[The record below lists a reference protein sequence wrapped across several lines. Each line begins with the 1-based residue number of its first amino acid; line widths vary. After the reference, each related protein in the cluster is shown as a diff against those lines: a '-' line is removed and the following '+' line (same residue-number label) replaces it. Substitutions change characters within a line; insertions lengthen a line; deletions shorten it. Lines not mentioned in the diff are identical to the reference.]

1 MAVFEDLLGWRLPI
15 RQQNHE
21 KSSNVVKISENSR
34 KKNAIFIIIKMPT
47 FINIVRS
54 AIYLIRMICLKGF
67 KKYQRAFLSSGIE
80 WALQRKFLEK
90 PVDFLA
96 FEANLHTEVLL
107 HYTYFSIFSPL
118 WIKMIRIVAQ
128 AQKRTH

>member
-1 MAVFEDLLGWRLPI
+1 
-15 RQQNHE
+15 
-21 KSSNVVKISENSR
+21 
-34 KKNAIFIIIKMPT
+34 MPT
-47 FINIVRS
+47 FKNIVRS
-54 AIYLIRMICLKGF
+54 RLKYEKSAIYIIRMICLKGF

-107 HYTYFSIFSPL
+107 HYTHFFIFSPL

>member
-1 MAVFEDLLGWRLPI
+1 
-15 RQQNHE
+15 
-21 KSSNVVKISENSR
+21 
-34 KKNAIFIIIKMPT
+34 MPT
-47 FINIVRS
+47 FKNIVRS
-54 AIYLIRMICLKGF
+54 RLKYEKSAIYILIRMICLKGF

-96 FEANLHTEVLL
+96 FEANLRTEVLL